1 MKEVNTIFKAVFLKR
16 LSCVIWWKSYERG
29 LALKGQT
36 LKKKKIV
43 GNKAKTCAYQGVRN
57 VRFSENFGKHPF

>member
-1 MKEVNTIFKAVFLKR
+1 MKEVNTKR
-16 LSCVIWWKSYERG
+16 LSCVIWWKSYERR

-36 LKKKKIV
+36 FKKKKKKIV

-57 VRFSENFGKHPF
+57 VSFSENFGKHPF